1 MPNNKVHNKKPAQR
15 HVATCLC
22 VVAVLLLLGGCSSGE
37 KVKFHRLDQL
47 LFTTPADQLEQ
58 AMKAHREEYDSELL
72 KFYPEEP
79 EFVQMTKEYAADPVM
94 RDIYHITDS
103 LYGNLSDVERQLGRA
118 LARAYKLC
126 PEMPH
131 VERLYAMVP
140 GDFNYDFRIYSNGS
154 DLCVALDMY
163 ALGAMEKYQYF
174 GLPQYIVRTMTKE
187 HIAADCMHML
197 GSLQCDTPDGELTLL
212 DHALLE
218 GKVLYFVE
226 QTMPELADTILLRYT
241 GDQQEWMKRN
251 VANVWA
257 WLIQNKMLYS
267 KELNQYHNLIDD
279 APHTNAFGNESAPR
293 TVNYIGLQIV
303 RRYMKKSGSGMEEL
317 FRETDSQ
324 KILTE
329 SGWRP

>member
-47 LFTTPADQLEQ
+47 LFTTPSDQLPE
-58 AMKAHREEYDSELL
+58 ALKAHRDEYNTELIV
-72 KFYPEEP
+72 FHPDEP
-79 EFVQMTKEYAADPVM
+79 EFIQMTQEFVSDPVT
-94 RDIYHITDS
+94 RDIFRITDS
-103 LYGNLSDVERQLGRA
+103 LYGDLTDVERQLGHA

-126 PEMPH
+126 PEMPRM
-131 VERLYAMVP
+131 ERFYTMVTA
-140 GDFNYDFRIYSNGS
+140 DFNYNFRVYGNGT
-154 DLCVALDMY
+154 DLCIGIDNY
-163 ALGAMEKYQYF
+163 AIGAMGKYQYF
-174 GLPQYIVRTMTKE
+174 GMPQYMVRTLSKE
-187 HIAADCMHML
+187 YIVPDCMHML

-212 DHALLE
+212 DHAVLE
-218 GKVLYFVE
+218 GKALYFVE
-226 QTMPELADTILLRYT
+226 QTMPGLADTILLRYT
-241 GDQQEWMKRN
+241 GDQHEWMKRN

-267 KELNQYHNLIDD
+267 KELSQYHNLIDD

-303 RRYMKKSGSGMEEL
+303 RRYMKKSGAGMEEL